1 MTFKQYW
8 KDFHRNWISF
18 LRPDRGEGHDLESKT
33 PQFRLKWRFR
43 EITSFMKV
51 IILKGQN
58 SSSPPVHQELT

>member
-51 IILKGQN
+51 IILKG
-58 SSSPPVHQELT
+58 